1 MIQRPHCPICEKPLP
16 DDPQQSA
23 KVMPFCSVR
32 CRQIDLFRW
41 TEGRYAIVD
50 QLDPERAALLRLE
63 QEGQLADPE
72 WEAE

>member
-1 MIQRPHCPICEKPLP
+1 MIQRPNCPICEKSLP

-23 KVMPFCSVR
+23 KVAPFCSVR

-41 TEGRYAIVD
+41 TEGRYAIVE
-50 QLDPERAALLRLE
+50 QLDPQRAALLQLE

-72 WEAE
+72 WEDA